1 MPTWKRVV
9 IPILFMLL
17 STCGFVWFLGLHDVY
32 QDYYYNFL
40 LSTTFPST
48 LNESHVLSNA
58 TSTIQPKEVDAISRP
73 ASPPVVS
80 LGLLP
85 AELLVQ
91 GKLKV
96 VNPLMNIAQRIAQQ
110 QVSNGG
116 QEEGTFGQA
125 KEVFSGDMLHLIG
138 APAISRSPVDD
149 LNFSVI
155 PAEVRKKWKQW
166 AEQWVPTTLVS
177 TVWQTLPRVDLW
189 VRTFT
194 PGADKLITILYESL
208 ELFWPKHYGQLVILL
223 DNESSADH
231 AFGKLISQIPPFPR
245 VFYQPE
251 PDWSLFPSVIC
262 GRTKG
267 YDRQMYSG
275 FYADLYTDAP
285 FIGLVDNDALFTS
298 VVPPSAIF
306 DDQLRPIVIA
316 KTTRYDE
323 RGNPFVMG
331 PMNGRWALATTKAL
345 GLPQAADFMWNFP
358 VTVRRAAF
366 AEVRDFIAKRFNT
379 TFERAFFEIAR
390 TKGSYC
396 QINIILN
403 YEWYFHRAKYKWHLQ
418 SVAGASQLFI
428 NGTYNVPKAR
438 VATHA
443 RGSNSN
449 DVYAYIRQGYCFG
462 CITLDNCADKSGQ
475 KEAQHILKYYHQIL
489 FNWIK
494 TQHLWVEKGQKSQ
507 SQAQAEHY
515 TDVKKLNFTWSPNLK
530 WILHHRVQYYTN
542 CEVPPD
548 DKNCVD
554 YNERMH
560 RKHAQ
565 KVAASLKPKHFWL
578 ADCVKTF
585 RTIVPDAEANA
596 R

>member
-9 IPILFMLL
+9 IPITLMLL
-17 STCGFVWFLGLHDVY
+17 STSGFVWFMGLHDTY
-32 QDYYYNFL
+32 QDYYNFFL
-40 LSTTFPST
+40 TSPFPSSS
-48 LNESHVLSNA
+48 NEVNSASNA
-58 TSTIQPKEVDAISRP
+58 TSSLMPQGTESTVEASYVLLESAVP
-73 ASPPVVS
+73 AFH
-80 LGLLP
+80 LLP
-85 AELLVQ
+85 SKTESHDEHQ
-91 GKLKV
+91 KLKGDIGRYKRAD
-96 VNPLMNIAQRIAQQ
+96 IAANTSDQGISDVHQTEPEGRTVGVPSEHADLLGSTGPMK
-110 QVSNGG
+110 V
-116 QEEGTFGQA
+116 EEIGTA
-125 KEVFSGDMLHLIG
+125 PTLHLIG
-138 APAISRSPVDD
+138 AAAAVSPVGL

-155 PAEVRKKWKQW
+155 PAEAREKWRQW
-166 AEQWVPTTLVS
+166 AERWVPTPLIPTE
-177 TVWQTLPRVDLW
+177 WQALPRIDLW
-189 VRTFT
+189 VRTFA
-194 PGADKLITILYESL
+194 PGADKLITILYESV

-231 AFGKLISQIPPFPR
+231 MFGDLISQIPPFPR

-251 PDWSLFPSVIC
+251 PNWSLFPSVIC

-306 DDQLRPIVIA
+306 DQKLRPIVIA

-358 VTVRRAAF
+358 VTVRRGAF
-366 AEVRDFIAKRFNT
+366 AEVRAFISKRFNT
-379 TFERAFFEIAR
+379 SFERAFFEIAR

-428 NGTYNVPKAR
+428 NGTYNIPKAR

-462 CITLDNCADKSGQ
+462 CISLDNCADKAGQ
-475 KEAQHILKYYHQIL
+475 KEAQ
-489 FNWIK
+489 
-494 TQHLWVEKGQKSQ
+494 KSFCFSSSIFSNSDQ
-507 SQAQAEHY
+507 SVY
-515 TDVKKLNFTWSPNLK
+515 SC
-530 WILHHRVQYYTN
+530 TN
-542 CEVPPD
+542 IYIYE
-548 DKNCVD
+548 
-554 YNERMH
+554 
-560 RKHAQ
+560 
-565 KVAASLKPKHFWL
+565 
-578 ADCVKTF
+578 
-585 RTIVPDAEANA
+585 
-596 R
+596 